1 MAKVIKILCVI
12 FIFIYQSAY
21 PQVDNKILV
30 KVDNKIITNYDLVR
44 ETRTLLLIN
53 NIEFNNDNY
62 VKIKTIALNGLIDR
76 SLKLSEI
83 EKYEIEKFNKL
94 ELSSY
99 IDNLAKSQNITVLEL
114 KKKFVNNNLNYDTFI
129 ENLKVGYIWNSL
141 IFDLYKNQIE
151 INTIEIENELEQIV
165 NTGKTLQKF
174 NISEIEISSE
184 NISEK
189 KMVEIYKFINKF
201 GYEEA
206 VKKFSTS
213 ESSLNNGK
221 LGWISENELQNVYRR
236 ELKKLK
242 VGEITQPIKK
252 NNKLIILKLN
262 DKETEQKIVENVEE
276 LRKKLINQKK
286 NKKLYLFSKSHLSQ
300 LERTVLVE
308 KYE

>member
-12 FIFIYQSAY
+12 FIFIYQNAY

-62 VKIKTIALNGLIDR
+62 IKTKAIALNGLIDR

-83 EKYEIEKFNKL
+83 EKYDIEKFNKL

-114 KKKFVNNNLNYDTFI
+114 KKKFANNNLNYDTFI

-151 INTIEIENELEQIV
+151 INTVEIENELEQIV
-165 NTGKTLQKF
+165 NIGKTLQKF
-174 NISEIEISSE
+174 NISEIEISAK

-189 KMVEIYKFINKF
+189 KMVEIYEFINKF

-213 ESSLNNGK
+213 ESALNNGK
-221 LGWISENELQNVYRR
+221 LGWISENELQNVYSR

-262 DKETEQKIVENVEE
+262 DKETEQKIVENIEE
-276 LRKKLINQKK
+276 LRKN
-286 NKKLYLFSKSHLSQ
+286 
-300 LERTVLVE
+300 
-308 KYE
+308 

>member
-1 MAKVIKILCVI
+1 MI
-12 FIFIYQSAY
+12 FISQNAY
-21 PQVDNKILV
+21 SQIENKILV
-30 KVDNKIITNYDLVR
+30 KVDNKIITNYDLLR
-44 ETRTLLLIN
+44 EIKTLLLIN
-53 NIEFNNDNY
+53 NIELNNDNY
-62 VKIKTIALNGLIDR
+62 VKTKPIALNGLISR
-76 SLKLSEI
+76 YLKLSEI
-83 EKYEIEKFNKL
+83 EKYDIEKFNKR

-114 KKKFVNNNLNYDTFI
+114 KNKFTTNNLNYDTFI

-165 NTGKTLQKF
+165 NSRKTLQRY
-174 NISEIEISSE
+174 NISEIEISSK

-189 KMVEIYKFINKF
+189 KMMEIYEFINKF

-206 VKKFSTS
+206 VKKFSIA
-213 ESSLNNGK
+213 ESALNNGK
-221 LGWISENELQNVYRR
+221 LGWISENELQNIYSR

-242 VGEITQPIKK
+242 IGEITQPIKK

-262 DKETEQKIVENVEE
+262 NRETEQKIIENIED
-276 LRKKLINQKK
+276 LRKKLIGQNK
-286 NKKLYLFSKSHLSQ
+286 NKKLNLFSKSHLSQ

>member
-1 MAKVIKILCVI
+1 MTKVIKILCVF
-12 FIFIYQSAY
+12 FIFISQNAY
-21 PQVDNKILV
+21 TQVNNKILV

-44 ETRTLLLIN
+44 EIRTLLLIN
-53 NIEFNNDNY
+53 NIELNNDNY
-62 VKIKTIALNGLIDR
+62 NKTKAIALNGLIGR
-76 SLKLSEI
+76 YLKLSEI
-83 EKYEIEKFNKL
+83 EKYEIEKFNKR

-114 KKKFVNNNLNYDTFI
+114 KKKFSNNNLNYDKFI

-165 NTGKTLQKF
+165 NAGKILQKF
-174 NISEIEISSE
+174 NISEIEISSK
-184 NISEK
+184 NISK
-189 KMVEIYKFINKF
+189 IKMVEIYEFINKF

-206 VKKFSTS
+206 VKKFSTA
-213 ESSLNNGK
+213 ESALSNGK
-221 LGWISENELQNVYRR
+221 LGWISENELQNVYSR

-252 NNKLIILKLN
+252 NDKLIILKLN
-262 DKETEQKIVENVEE
+262 DKEVEQKIVENVEG
-276 LRKKLINQKK
+276 LRKKLISQKK
-286 NKKLYLFSKSHLSQ
+286 NKKLNLFSKSHLSQ

>member
-1 MAKVIKILCVI
+1 MLLI
-12 FIFIYQSAY
+12 FQNAY
-21 PQVDNKILV
+21 SQIDNKILV

-44 ETRTLLLIN
+44 EIKTLLLIN
-53 NIEFNNDNY
+53 NIEFNNDNF
-62 VKIKTIALNGLIDR
+62 VKTKAIALNGLISR
-76 SLKLSEI
+76 YLKLSEI
-83 EKYEIEKFNKL
+83 EKYEIEKFNNL

-114 KKKFVNNNLNYDTFI
+114 KKKFANRNLNYDTFI
-129 ENLKVGYIWNSL
+129 DNLKVGYIWNSL

-165 NTGKTLQKF
+165 NRGKTLEKF
-174 NISEIEISSE
+174 NISEIEISSKD
-184 NISEK
+184 ISEK
-189 KMVEIYKFINKF
+189 KMVEIYEFINKF

-206 VKKFSTS
+206 VKKFSTA
-213 ESSLNNGK
+213 ESALNNGE
-221 LGWISENELQNVYRR
+221 LGWISENELQNVYSR

-242 VGEITQPIKK
+242 IGEITQPIKK

-262 DKETEQKIVENVEE
+262 NRETEQKIIENIED
-276 LRKKLINQKK
+276 LRKKLISQNK
-286 NKKLYLFSKSHLSQ
+286 NKKLNLFSKSHLSQ

>member
-1 MAKVIKILCVI
+1 MILI
-12 FIFIYQSAY
+12 FQNAY
-21 PQVDNKILV
+21 SQIDNKILV

-44 ETRTLLLIN
+44 EIKTLLLIN
-53 NIEFNNDNY
+53 NIEFNNDNF
-62 VKIKTIALNGLIDR
+62 VKTKAIALNGLISR
-76 SLKLSEI
+76 YLKLSEI
-83 EKYEIEKFNKL
+83 EKYEIEKFNNL

-114 KKKFVNNNLNYDTFI
+114 KKKFANRNLNYDTFI
-129 ENLKVGYIWNSL
+129 DNLKVGYIWNSL

-165 NTGKTLQKF
+165 NRGKTLEKF
-174 NISEIEISSE
+174 NISEIEISSKD
-184 NISEK
+184 ISEK
-189 KMVEIYKFINKF
+189 KMVEIYEFINKF

-206 VKKFSTS
+206 VKKFSTA
-213 ESSLNNGK
+213 ESALNNGE
-221 LGWISENELQNVYRR
+221 LGWISENELQNVYSR

-242 VGEITQPIKK
+242 IGEITQPIKK

-262 DKETEQKIVENVEE
+262 DKETEQKIIENIEE
-276 LRKKLINQKK
+276 LRKKLISQNK
-286 NKKLYLFSKSHLSQ
+286 NKKLNLFSKSHLNQ

>member
-12 FIFIYQSAY
+12 FIFIYQNAY

-62 VKIKTIALNGLIDR
+62 IKTKAIALNGLIDR

-83 EKYEIEKFNKL
+83 EKYDIEKFNKL

-114 KKKFVNNNLNYDTFI
+114 KNKFTTNNLNYDTFI

-165 NTGKTLQKF
+165 NIGKTLQKF
-174 NISEIEISSE
+174 NISEIEISAK

-189 KMVEIYKFINKF
+189 DGRDI
-201 GYEEA
+201 
-206 VKKFSTS
+206 
-213 ESSLNNGK
+213 
-221 LGWISENELQNVYRR
+221 
-236 ELKKLK
+236 
-242 VGEITQPIKK
+242 
-252 NNKLIILKLN
+252 
-262 DKETEQKIVENVEE
+262 
-276 LRKKLINQKK
+276 
-286 NKKLYLFSKSHLSQ
+286 
-300 LERTVLVE
+300 
-308 KYE
+308 

>member
-1 MAKVIKILCVI
+1 MLLI
-12 FIFIYQSAY
+12 FQNAY
-21 PQVDNKILV
+21 SQIDNKILV

-44 ETRTLLLIN
+44 EIKTLLLIN
-53 NIEFNNDNY
+53 NIEFNNDNF
-62 VKIKTIALNGLIDR
+62 VKTKAIALNGLIGR
-76 SLKLSEI
+76 YLKLSEI
-83 EKYEIEKFNKL
+83 EKYEIEKFNKR

-114 KKKFVNNNLNYDTFI
+114 KKKFANRNLNYDTFI
-129 ENLKVGYIWNSL
+129 DNLKVGYIWNSL

-165 NTGKTLQKF
+165 NRGKTLEKF
-174 NISEIEISSE
+174 NISEIEISSKD
-184 NISEK
+184 ISEK
-189 KMVEIYKFINKF
+189 KMVEIYEFINKF

-206 VKKFSTS
+206 VKKFSTA
-213 ESSLNNGK
+213 ESALNNGE
-221 LGWISENELQNVYRR
+221 LGWISENELQNVYSR

-242 VGEITQPIKK
+242 IGEITQPIKK

-262 DKETEQKIVENVEE
+262 DKETEQKIIENIEE
-276 LRKKLINQKK
+276 LRKKLISQNK
-286 NKKLYLFSKSHLSQ
+286 NKKLNLFSKSHLNQ

>member
-12 FIFIYQSAY
+12 FIFIYQNAY

-62 VKIKTIALNGLIDR
+62 IKTKVIALNGLIDR

-83 EKYEIEKFNKL
+83 EKYDIEKFNKL

-114 KKKFVNNNLNYDTFI
+114 KKKFANNNLNYDTFI

-151 INTIEIENELEQIV
+151 INTVEIENELEQIV
-165 NTGKTLQKF
+165 NIGKTLQKF
-174 NISEIEISSE
+174 NISEIEISAK
-184 NISEK
+184 NI
-189 KMVEIYKFINKF
+189 
-201 GYEEA
+201 
-206 VKKFSTS
+206 
-213 ESSLNNGK
+213 
-221 LGWISENELQNVYRR
+221 
-236 ELKKLK
+236 
-242 VGEITQPIKK
+242 
-252 NNKLIILKLN
+252 
-262 DKETEQKIVENVEE
+262 
-276 LRKKLINQKK
+276 
-286 NKKLYLFSKSHLSQ
+286 
-300 LERTVLVE
+300 
-308 KYE
+308 

>member
-286 NKKLYLFSKSHLSQ
+286 NKKLNLFSKSHLSQ

>member
-12 FIFIYQSAY
+12 FIFIYQNAY

-62 VKIKTIALNGLIDR
+62 IKTKAIALNGLIDR

-114 KKKFVNNNLNYDTFI
+114 KKKFANNNLNYDTFI

-151 INTIEIENELEQIV
+151 INTVEIENELEQIV
-165 NTGKTLQKF
+165 NIGKTLQKF
-174 NISEIEISSE
+174 NISEIEISAK

-189 KMVEIYKFINKF
+189 KMVEIYEFINKF

-213 ESSLNNGK
+213 ESALNNGK
-221 LGWISENELQNVYRR
+221 LGWISENELQNVYSR

-262 DKETEQKIVENVEE
+262 DKETEQKIVENIEE

-286 NKKLYLFSKSHLSQ
+286 K
-300 LERTVLVE
+300 
-308 KYE
+308 

>member
-62 VKIKTIALNGLIDR
+62 VKTKAIALNGLISR
-76 SLKLSEI
+76 YLKLSEI
-83 EKYEIEKFNKL
+83 EKYDIEKFNKR

-262 DKETEQKIVENVEE
+262 NKETEQKIVENIED
-276 LRKKLINQKK
+276 LRKKLISQNK
-286 NKKLYLFSKSHLSQ
+286 NKKLNLFSKSHLSQ

>member
-1 MAKVIKILCVI
+1 MLLI
-12 FIFIYQSAY
+12 FQNAY
-21 PQVDNKILV
+21 SQIDNKILV

-44 ETRTLLLIN
+44 EIKTLLLIN
-53 NIEFNNDNY
+53 NIEFNNDNF
-62 VKIKTIALNGLIDR
+62 VKTKAIALNGLISR
-76 SLKLSEI
+76 YLKLSEI
-83 EKYEIEKFNKL
+83 EKYEIEKFNKR

-114 KKKFVNNNLNYDTFI
+114 KKKFANRNLNYDTFI
-129 ENLKVGYIWNSL
+129 DNLKVGYIWNSL

-165 NTGKTLQKF
+165 NRGKTLEKF
-174 NISEIEISSE
+174 NISEIEISSKD
-184 NISEK
+184 ISEK
-189 KMVEIYKFINKF
+189 KMVEIYEFINKF

-206 VKKFSTS
+206 VKKFSTA
-213 ESSLNNGK
+213 ESALNNGE
-221 LGWISENELQNVYRR
+221 LGWISENELQNVYSR

-242 VGEITQPIKK
+242 IGEITQPIKK

-262 DKETEQKIVENVEE
+262 DKETEQKIIENIEE
-276 LRKKLINQKK
+276 LRKKLISQNK
-286 NKKLYLFSKSHLSQ
+286 NKKLNLFSKSHLNQ

>member
-1 MAKVIKILCVI
+1 MLLI
-12 FIFIYQSAY
+12 FQNAY
-21 PQVDNKILV
+21 SQIDNKILV

-44 ETRTLLLIN
+44 EIKTLLLIN
-53 NIEFNNDNY
+53 NIEFNNDNF
-62 VKIKTIALNGLIDR
+62 VKTKAIALNGLISR
-76 SLKLSEI
+76 YLKLSEI
-83 EKYEIEKFNKL
+83 EKYEIEKFNNL

-114 KKKFVNNNLNYDTFI
+114 KKKFANRNLNYDTFI
-129 ENLKVGYIWNSL
+129 DNLKVGYIWNSL

-165 NTGKTLQKF
+165 NRGKTLEKF
-174 NISEIEISSE
+174 NISEIEISSKD
-184 NISEK
+184 ISEK
-189 KMVEIYKFINKF
+189 KMVEIYEFINKF

-206 VKKFSTS
+206 VKKFSTA
-213 ESSLNNGK
+213 ESALNNGE
-221 LGWISENELQNVYRR
+221 LGWISENELQNVYSR

-242 VGEITQPIKK
+242 IGEITQPIKK

-262 DKETEQKIVENVEE
+262 DKETEQKIIENIEE
-276 LRKKLINQKK
+276 LRKKLISQNK
-286 NKKLYLFSKSHLSQ
+286 NKKLNLFSKSHLNQ

>member
-1 MAKVIKILCVI
+1 MI
-12 FIFIYQSAY
+12 FISQNAY
-21 PQVDNKILV
+21 SQVDNKILV
-30 KVDNKIITNYDLVR
+30 KVDNKIITNYDLIR
-44 ETRTLLLIN
+44 EIKTLLLIN

-62 VKIKTIALNGLIDR
+62 VKTKAIALNGLISR
-76 SLKLSEI
+76 YLKLSEI
-83 EKYEIEKFNKL
+83 EKYDIEKFNKR

-114 KKKFVNNNLNYDTFI
+114 KNKFTTNNLNYDTFI

-165 NTGKTLQKF
+165 NRGKTLEKF
-174 NISEIEISSE
+174 NISEIEISSKD
-184 NISEK
+184 ISEK
-189 KMVEIYKFINKF
+189 KMVEIYEFINKF

-206 VKKFSTS
+206 VKKFSTA
-213 ESSLNNGK
+213 ESALNNGE
-221 LGWISENELQNVYRR
+221 LGWISENELQNVYSR

-262 DKETEQKIVENVEE
+262 NRETEQKIIENIED
-276 LRKKLINQKK
+276 LRKKLISQNK
-286 NKKLYLFSKSHLSQ
+286 NKKLNLFSKSHLSQ

>member
-1 MAKVIKILCVI
+1 MILI
-12 FIFIYQSAY
+12 FQNAY
-21 PQVDNKILV
+21 SQIDNKILV

-44 ETRTLLLIN
+44 EIKTLLLIN
-53 NIEFNNDNY
+53 NIEFNNDNF
-62 VKIKTIALNGLIDR
+62 VKTKAIALNGLIGR
-76 SLKLSEI
+76 YLKLSEI
-83 EKYEIEKFNKL
+83 EKYEIEKFNKR

-114 KKKFVNNNLNYDTFI
+114 KKKFANRNLNYDTFI
-129 ENLKVGYIWNSL
+129 DNLKVGYIWNSL

-165 NTGKTLQKF
+165 NRGKTLEKF
-174 NISEIEISSE
+174 NISEIEISSKD
-184 NISEK
+184 ISEK
-189 KMVEIYKFINKF
+189 KMVEIYEFINKF

-206 VKKFSTS
+206 VKKFSTA
-213 ESSLNNGK
+213 ESALNNGE
-221 LGWISENELQNVYRR
+221 LGWISENELQNVYSR

-242 VGEITQPIKK
+242 IGEITQPIKK

-262 DKETEQKIVENVEE
+262 DKETEQKIIENIEE
-276 LRKKLINQKK
+276 LRKKLISQNK
-286 NKKLYLFSKSHLSQ
+286 NKKLNLFSKSHLNQ